1 MSNQPDGQYTR
12 RIADI
17 QEELAQLQAS
27 TRIVTTAEEMESL
40 EREIRVLTDR
50 LAAAL
55 LGQKVQASLD
65 SDEMTEAE
73 RKLIEDHP
81 KRMKSEGKKRSRR
94 SHNVRK

>member
-1 MSNQPDGQYTR
+1 MPSQPETQYAR
-12 RIADI
+12 QIAGI
-17 QEELAQLQAS
+17 QDELAQLQAS
-27 TRIVTTAEEMESL
+27 THIVTTPEEMERL

-81 KRMKSEGKKRSRR
+81 KRMKSEGKKRSHR
-94 SHNVRK
+94 SHNLRK